1 MAAKKTKRRTKGG
14 KTKRG
19 STARKASGRKTAK
32 NKTAKKAMRGAKT
45 GRSAAKKKSASSSA
59 KKSTSVARRS
69 LERVSSVA
77 KQVAHQAQ
85 TAVSGGVDALREMGE
100 NIVERVGG

>member
-14 KTKRG
+14 TTKRG
-19 STARKASGRKTAK
+19 GA
-32 NKTAKKAMRGAKT
+32 AKKAGARKSAKQAKRSAKS
-45 GRSAAKKKSASSSA
+45 GRSAAKRRSASARA
-59 KKSTSVARRS
+59 KKSTSAARRS
-69 LERVSSVA
+69 LQRVSSVA
-77 KQVAHQAQ
+77 KQVAQQAQ

>member
-19 STARKASGRKTAK
+19 TAARKTSGRKTARK
-32 NKTAKKAMRGAKT
+32 STRGAKT
-45 GRSAAKKKSASSSA
+45 DRSAAKRKSASPRA
-59 KKSTSVARRS
+59 KKSTSAARRS
-69 LERVSSVA
+69 LQRVSIVA
-77 KQVAHQAQ
+77 KQVAQQAQ
-85 TAVSGGVDALREMGE
+85 SAVSGGVDALREMGE

>member
-1 MAAKKTKRRTKGG
+1 MAAKKTKRRTTGG

-19 STARKASGRKTAK
+19 GA
-32 NKTAKKAMRGAKT
+32 AKKAGARKSAKKAKRS
-45 GRSAAKKKSASSSA
+45 GKAARSAAKRKSTSSSA
-59 KKSTSVARRS
+59 KKPASVARRS
-69 LERVSSVA
+69 LQRVSIVA
-77 KQVAHQAQ
+77 KQVAQQAQ